1 MSLTRSAAEAQIR
14 SAAGRGELTGI
25 LAACQ
30 AAVAACPDVADF
42 WFDLGYYLR
51 QNEEP
56 RAALDAYARAL
67 ALGGAEP
74 EMIHLNRAVIL
85 SDDLLDDGGAL
96 AELAAALE
104 LHADFA
110 PALMNFGNLHEERG
124 ERGAALDCYR
134 RVLAL
139 GSAAGPSH
147 AEEARARLLRLEAM
161 EEGASGP
168 AARALKAAS
177 EDARALPPETRANLG
192 FALGQ
197 VLERGGRI
205 AEAFEAY
212 SRANA
217 VAAAPHPRYDRAR
230 AQANAQALID
240 AFPASSSASGGA
252 ERAAGEGGADL
263 IFICGLHRSGSSLAE
278 RVLSMHRDV
287 AACGELAFMQRLA
300 ARDLAPFPAGAGR
313 LDAAGARAAAQRYRD
328 RLAAMHAPRP
338 GLRYTDKR
346 PQNFLLIGLILKLF
360 PEAKIIHTARDRRD
374 VMVSIFGQHLDPR
387 GAAYAGDPGDIT
399 HYMGLQARI
408 MDHWRALYPEAI
420 HDLDYD
426 AFVRAPEA
434 VLGRL
439 THWLDLP
446 AQDDLLDFHTRPG
459 TVKTASYW
467 QVRNPVNRNSSGR
480 WQAWAPHM
488 GEAFAALARAGLVP
502 DGG

>member
-1 MSLTRSAAEAQIR
+1 MNLTRSAAEAQIR
-14 SAAGRGELTGI
+14 SAAARGELAGI
-25 LAACQ
+25 LAACR
-30 AAVAACPDVADF
+30 AAVEACPDEADF

-74 EMIHLNRAVIL
+74 EMIYLNRAVIL
-85 SDDLLDDGGAL
+85 SDDLLDDTGAL
-96 AELAAALE
+96 AELAAALV
-104 LHADFA
+104 LRADFA
-110 PALMNFGNLHEERG
+110 PALMNLGNLHEERG
-124 ERGAALDCYR
+124 ERGEALECYR

-139 GSAAGPSH
+139 GTAAGPTH
-147 AEEARARLLRLEAM
+147 AGEARARLLRLEAM
-161 EEGASGP
+161 EAGAEGP
-168 AARALKAAS
+168 AARALRAAF

-205 AEAFEAY
+205 ADAY
-212 SRANA
+212 GAYARANA
-217 VAAAPHPRYDRAR
+217 VAGAPHPRYDRGR

-240 AFPASSSASGGA
+240 AFPAPRPSR
-252 ERAAGEGGADL
+252 ETAGEGGSDL

-287 AACGELAFMQRLA
+287 AACGELPFMQRLA

-346 PQNFLLIGLILKLF
+346 PQNFLLIGLILQLF
-360 PEAKIIHTARDRRD
+360 PDAKIIHTVRDRRD

-387 GAAYAGDPGDIT
+387 AAAYACDPGDIA

-408 MDHWRALYPEAI
+408 MDHWRALYPQAI
-420 HDLDYD
+420 LDLDYD
-426 AFVRAPEA
+426 AFVRAPGQALEK
-434 VLGRL
+434 L
-439 THWLDLP
+439 TGWLDLP
-446 AQDDLLDFHTRPG
+446 AQDDLLDFHARPG

-467 QVRNPVNRNSSGR
+467 QVRNPVNRDSSGR
-480 WQAWAPHM
+480 WRAWAPHM
-488 GEAFAALARAGLVP
+488 GEGFAALARAGLAE